1 MLTNQSLRVAFVTT
15 ITIISRLRAE
25 RALSNPATPAPT
37 PSPYHPHLHH
47 SLHPDAILDSLAT
60 LGGDEGIASCSV
72 PGHYVCLFFFISIS
86 IDNSQIEFKWTMG
99 FLSIKS

>member
-72 PGHYVCLFFFISIS
+72 PGHYVCLFFLFQFQLITA
-86 IDNSQIEFKWTMG
+86 K
-99 FLSIKS
+99 LSLNGQWDF

>member
-72 PGHYVCLFFFISIS
+72 PGHYVCLFFLFQNQLITAKLSL
-86 IDNSQIEFKWTMG
+86 NGKWD
-99 FLSIKS
+99 F